1 MQRAKDW
8 HGICPYLFSVKGQP
22 MKTMNSVAD
31 NVIEFPLGARR
42 RSTVNKPLP
51 TEGARRQPD
60 VLLFLLLAICSLMTI
75 GISAKQLVTTGFG
88 ASQQSMVACSHSLP
102 PKA

>member
-1 MQRAKDW
+1 
-8 HGICPYLFSVKGQP
+8 
-22 MKTMNSVAD
+22 MKTMNPVGD
-31 NVIEFPLGARR
+31 NVVIEFPLNAQR
-42 RSTVNKPLP
+42 RSIVNKPVP

-60 VLLFLLLAICSLMTI
+60 VLVFLLLVICSLMSI

-88 ASQQSMVACSHSLP
+88 ASQQSMVACSHSLH

>member
-1 MQRAKDW
+1 
-8 HGICPYLFSVKGQP
+8 
-22 MKTMNSVAD
+22 MKTMNSVAG
-31 NVIEFPLGARR
+31 NVVIEFPGARR
-42 RSTVNKPLP
+42 RSTNKPLP

-60 VLLFLLLAICSLMTI
+60 VLVFLLLAICSLMTI

>member
-1 MQRAKDW
+1 
-8 HGICPYLFSVKGQP
+8 
-22 MKTMNSVAD
+22 MKTQNSVAA
-31 NVIEFPLGARR
+31 NVVIEFPLSARR

-60 VLLFLLLAICSLMTI
+60 VLVFLLLAICSLMSI

-88 ASQQSMVACSHSLP
+88 ASQQSMLACSHPLP